1 MFDLFKIKLFGKQ
14 PVAIISD
21 KLLEKLI
28 VRDYEN
34 NADLVRS
41 KFTKINSDSQAGKN
55 RISADILKLSDKNIN
70 TLDRLIEKSNYDSR
84 DIIMLAE
91 YPRCAKIGFGELDKS
106 LMKQIFI
113 NDFIEYSKWLN
124 K

>member
-14 PVAIISD
+14 PVAIISG

-70 TLDRLIEKSNYDSR
+70 ALDGLIEKSNYDSR